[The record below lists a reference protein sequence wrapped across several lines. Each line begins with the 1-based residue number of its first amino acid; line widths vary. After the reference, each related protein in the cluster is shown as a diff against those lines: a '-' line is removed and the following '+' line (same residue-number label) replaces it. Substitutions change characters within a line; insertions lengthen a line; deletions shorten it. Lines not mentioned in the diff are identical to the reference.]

1 MKRFLSI
8 IFALAIMLSVAACGG
23 NTEETPTTTVEK
35 VKTNVAEPL
44 TWDDINAIPLA
55 NDSMTEEELR
65 QICLDF
71 MRLQLTF
78 GWTPSQTVTY
88 SNGSREITFLAGNV
102 YGGIPYI
109 SSTFGN
115 IYTATQYFDPDNG
128 MIDVSSGNGV
138 FRQFANQ
145 CSSSTFWSWARISNT
160 IKYTGTSDA
169 MEKNGCLRV
178 GPYTYDESIVDFHTS
193 KVSTVDVCMK
203 NGTDTMFES
212 YALLKAAD
220 GIVNYSKAGH
230 VRMVSSN
237 PVVVRNSD
245 GSIDGG
251 KSYITYM
258 DQQTGWNQ
266 QTQSN
271 GIPYEIEG
279 GLDVKVSFLQLFN
292 DGYLPFTLAELNKQA
307 PVEKGE
313 VSMDYKEAT
322 VTVSKLASCK
332 LTSNYAVSDVT
343 LTVKD
348 SNGKAVYTKSMN
360 VYSPGLDKCYEP
372 VSLFL
377 ISNANDLKPYSDG
390 KYTVEIT
397 AQIGTGEKL
406 VAYTGTLTA

>member
-8 IFALAIMLSVAACGG
+8 MLALTIMLSMAACGG
-23 NTEETPTTTVEK
+23 NNSETPTTTVEK

-115 IYTATQYFDPDNG
+115 IYTAARYFDPDNG

-145 CSSSTFWSWARISNT
+145 CSSSTFWSWARVSNT
-160 IKYTGTSDA
+160 LTYGGTGDA
-169 MEKNGCLRV
+169 NIQHGCLRV
-178 GPYTYDESIVDFHTS
+178 GPYTYDDNLANFMTEGNKTS
-193 KVSTVDVCMK
+193 DICMK
-203 NGTDTMFES
+203 NGTDVMFES
-212 YALLKAAD
+212 YAALKPAD
-220 GIVNYSKAGH
+220 GIVNYSSAGH
-230 VRMVSSN
+230 VRMVSSA
-237 PVVVRNSD
+237 PVVVRDSS
-245 GSIDGG
+245 GAIDGG

-292 DGYLPFTLAELNKQA
+292 DGYLPFTLAELNKQN

-313 VSMDYKEAT
+313 VSMDYKDAT
-322 VTVSKLASCK
+322 VTVAQLGKSKV
-332 LTSNYAVSDVT
+332 TSNYAVSDVT
-343 LTVKD
+343 LVIKD
-348 SNGKAVYTKSMN
+348 SNGKEVYDKTVN
-360 VYSPGLDKCYEP
+360 AYPQGLEKCYEP
-372 VSLFL
+372 VSLL
-377 ISNANDLKPYSDG
+377 LVANANDLAPYTDG
-390 KYTVEIT
+390 KYTVEISVR
-397 AQIGTGEKL
+397 IGTGEKL